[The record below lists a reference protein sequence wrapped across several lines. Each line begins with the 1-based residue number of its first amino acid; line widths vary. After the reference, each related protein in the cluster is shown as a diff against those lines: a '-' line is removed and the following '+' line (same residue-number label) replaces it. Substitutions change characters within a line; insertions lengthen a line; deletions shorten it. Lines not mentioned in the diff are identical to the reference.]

1 MKQPRSAGSLRKGSG
16 SGGARSSRGGSSLP
30 QSRGSRG
37 GVRGNAGGANGGVR
51 GGSCG
56 GTRSRNGT
64 RRNHAT
70 QYQRASKRM
79 RAVYRRRRIVV
90 GASTLAVIILVV
102 SVIAHVPGWVAG
114 AGDAVD
120 AATGHPELVR
130 ATVSKPRA
138 HTAAE
143 RAVAAVGRLDG
154 AADVSASGFTL
165 SDDDRATLDQAVV
178 AVTSAGYHVSV
189 TMVDM
194 TTGRALAVHGGDARY
209 SASAIKGPYILSLA
223 ATGTIDLDAVAQS
236 SDADPTGLG
245 ATGKPVSTAGSDKTG
260 AAGGTS
266 GEDESAI
273 ASDMTLTSTGAGVNQ
288 LIAQAITV
296 SDNSSFAALHRT
308 YGSGSFAAWAT
319 RAHVDADVKAHAYPD
334 ISSADM
340 ARMWAMGCGYLF
352 DGDSTLAVH
361 GSTPATSDDARQ
373 WLAGEFTD
381 TLNSSIHNA
390 LGDADGYT
398 VYTKAGWIDDG
409 DYHALNDAGI
419 VANGSG
425 RYVLAVM
432 TDAAGQYDL
441 VAGLVGAL
449 DGIHSSAMVK

>member
-1 MKQPRSAGSLRKGSG
+1 MKQPRSAGSSRKGSG

-37 GVRGNAGGANGGVR
+37 GVRGNAGGANDGVR

-209 SASAIKGPYILSLA
+209 SASVIKGPYILSLA

-245 ATGKPVSTAGSDKTG
+245 ATGKPVSTAGSD
-260 AAGGTS
+260 
-266 GEDESAI
+266 
-273 ASDMTLTSTGAGVNQ
+273 
-288 LIAQAITV
+288 
-296 SDNSSFAALHRT
+296 
-308 YGSGSFAAWAT
+308 
-319 RAHVDADVKAHAYPD
+319 
-334 ISSADM
+334 
-340 ARMWAMGCGYLF
+340 
-352 DGDSTLAVH
+352 
-361 GSTPATSDDARQ
+361 
-373 WLAGEFTD
+373 
-381 TLNSSIHNA
+381 
-390 LGDADGYT
+390 
-398 VYTKAGWIDDG
+398 
-409 DYHALNDAGI
+409 
-419 VANGSG
+419 
-425 RYVLAVM
+425 
-432 TDAAGQYDL
+432 
-441 VAGLVGAL
+441 
-449 DGIHSSAMVK
+449 

>member
-1 MKQPRSAGSLRKGSG
+1 MKQPRSAGFSRKGSG
-16 SGGARSSRGGSSLP
+16 SGGTRSSRGGSSLP

-37 GVRGNAGGANGGVR
+37 G
-51 GGSCG
+51 
-56 GTRSRNGT
+56 TRSRNGVSAGNRRNGT

-90 GASTLAVIILVV
+90 GASALAVIILVV
-102 SVIAHVPGWVAG
+102 SVIAHVHGWVAG

-120 AATGHPELVR
+120 AATGHHPALVR

-143 RAVAAVGRLDG
+143 RAVAAVGKLDG
-154 AADVSASGFTL
+154 AADVSTSGFML
-165 SDDDRATLDQAVV
+165 SDDDRATLDQAVE

-189 TMVDM
+189 TMIDM

-245 ATGKPVSTAGSDKTG
+245 ATGKPVSTAGSDRT
-260 AAGGTS
+260 GTS

-273 ASDMTLTSTGAGVNQ
+273 ASDMALTSTGAGMNQ
-288 LIAQAITV
+288 LIAQTITV

-373 WLAGEFTD
+373 WLAGEFAD
-381 TLNSSIHNA
+381 TLNSTIHDA
-390 LGDADGYT
+390 LGDVDGYA

-432 TDAAGQYDL
+432 ADAAGQYDL
-441 VAGLVGAL
+441 VAELVGAL
-449 DGIHSSAMVK
+449 DDIHSSAMVK